1 MKNLLLTEV
10 WKLRR
15 SKVLWIAIFSTLMVA
30 AVVYAQGLSVH
41 YGKCYIDNVGWYMES
56 VLSLATFFVL
66 PGIIAL
72 LGSYTICREEQ
83 EDTLKS
89 LRMIPVDESKLTEAK
104 LTLTFLMSLFIY
116 LLLFAITFFVEAMLH
131 FNDLQLNSILIMM
144 KVYLLNGFGIFIVIS
159 PIIVF
164 VSKIKKGYWLALVF
178 AEIYSF
184 AGLFANLL
192 TIGKT
197 IYPITAAMQLA
208 GYYEASLSEKLCSI
222 LVIVICGIIS
232 IIILKK
238 TSYQVSTSRKHKSI

>member
-104 LTLTFLMSLFIY
+104 LTLTLLLSLFIY

-131 FNDLQLNSILIMM
+131 FNDLQLNSVLIMM

-164 VSKIKKGYWLALVF
+164 VSIIKKGYWLALVF
-178 AEIYSF
+178 AEVYSF

-192 TIGKT
+192 PLGTT
-197 IYPITAAMQLA
+197 FYPITAALQLA
-208 GYYEASLSEKLCSI
+208 GYYEASISGRLYSLA
-222 LVIVICGIIS
+222 VIIGCGILS
-232 IIILKK
+232 LTLLKRINFHV
-238 TSYQVSTSRKHKSI
+238 YD